1 MHWTLTRKDNN
12 ERLELPARLR
22 WTDEHDWQAIAQ
34 ATPQYSLGG
43 AVIVQQGTKLAGR
56 PVTLGNEDQHNWLR
70 KATITTLLAWADVP
84 ELEMTLTA
92 PDGRNLNVTFRTHDG
107 ALQASPVRW
116 MHDEEDD
123 AWYHAEIRLM
133 TI

>member
-1 MHWTLTRKDNN
+1 M
-12 ERLELPARLR
+12 
-22 WTDEHDWQAIAQ
+22 
-34 ATPQYSLGG
+34 
-43 AVIVQQGTKLAGR
+43 QQGTKLAGR

-84 ELEMTLTA
+84 ELEMTLTT
-92 PDGRNLNVTFRTHDG
+92 PDGRSLNVTFRTHDG

-116 MHDEEDD
+116 MHDEDDD